1 MRGLALNLLGPIA
14 FTVDDLPFQ
23 GVHIRPAIA
32 LCVYLACRPERH
44 RREHLMAVLW
54 PDWPAAA
61 AHQNLR
67 QNVYTLR
74 QVLPTV
80 AARDGRGPVPLV
92 LAERETLQLNPE
104 AAVDLDVNRFSALLR
119 QNTVEATE
127 AAVALYRGDF
137 LADFY
142 LPDSAAFEEWAAARR
157 ADLRRQML
165 EALHRLAT
173 QALAQNACDEAA
185 AYARR
190 QLALDNLRES
200 AYVQLMQALALQGQ
214 RSEALAQYN
223 LCVRLLRAELGVEPA
238 AETLALAEAIAG
250 GKMAQTIG
258 RPAGD
263 ARIYAGFAARPRH
276 NLPLRL
282 TSFIG
287 REHQIAEVRRLLDS
301 ARLVTLTGAGGC
313 GKSRLSLE
321 VAAARLNDHSDGVWW
336 VELAPLDN
344 PELVAQT
351 VAYAVGLR
359 DLSGRSI
366 QEALIDY
373 LRSRRAL
380 LILDNCEHLV
390 AACASLAES
399 LLRACPS
406 LCILATSREV
416 LSIPGETIYVVPSLE
431 MPEPDH
437 QPPDAL
443 AAVESVRLFIERAAA
458 VRPGYALTEENAL
471 AVAQICRRL
480 DGIPLAIELAAARVE
495 VLAAGQIAR
504 RLDDRFGL
512 LAGGSRTALP
522 RHQTLRA
529 AIEWS
534 YALLSEP
541 EQRLFA
547 RLAVFRGGWTVEAA
561 EFVCSCTVLPRA
573 RILDLL
579 RALVDKSLVTT
590 REVNGQMRHSWL
602 ETIREYAEEKLLESG
617 ELAQVR
623 RWHLAY
629 CLEFATLA
637 DGHFNGPQAME
648 WTDRLEADY
657 ANVRAALE
665 FAFDSPE
672 LVESGRALAI
682 TLGGSSFTGL
692 WDRRSHFGEARF
704 WLEKALE
711 PGYAPLDPAV
721 KARLIYRY
729 ALNAHIYLPWP
740 KDRPWL
746 EEAIATFRALGEPYR
761 RDCANALTWLGYRLT
776 NNGEREAGLHCLREG
791 LAIAEA
797 IGDRNAQV
805 FALNFLL
812 WATLD
817 FDRDYDRAWMMAE
830 RGLSIARETGDGY
843 LIAVHL
849 HNMAEIETQRGC
861 YVEAWRCWH
870 QVLEL
875 HATPNPPGMML
886 QALRRLG
893 DVARVLGDYGEA
905 ETRYRE
911 SLAMSESVGWWRYG
925 VVVKLFLAYT
935 LLRREQVPAAAT
947 CVIEALKLVRDN
959 DWFDMYP
966 LCLLGLS
973 GVLVRQGKSKATVR
987 LLGALDAH
995 LIRHPLVGDHR
1006 SGDLIYPEERLE
1018 LEHYQS
1024 LCRTDLGDAAF
1035 DALFAEGRSLTLE
1048 EAFVL
1053 AEEHLSW
1060 GRNPVSRRS
1069 PNPPPLPPTA

>member
-1 MRGLALNLLGPIA
+1 MSGLALNLLGPLTV
-14 FTVDDLPFQ
+14 TVDDRPF
-23 GVHIRPAIA
+23 VELRIRPTVA
-32 LCVYLACRPERH
+32 LCVYLACCPERCS
-44 RREHLMAVLW
+44 RERLMALLW
-54 PDWPAAA
+54 PEWPPAA

-67 QNVYTLR
+67 QNLYLLR
-74 QVLPTV
+74 QALPSV

-92 LAERETLQLNPE
+92 LAERETLQLNPD
-104 AAVDLDVNRFSALLR
+104 AAVDVDVERFATLLG
-119 QNTVEATE
+119 QNTVEATA

-142 LPDSAAFEEWAAARR
+142 LPDSVAFEEWAAERR
-157 ADLRRQML
+157 ADLRHQML
-165 EALHRLAT
+165 AALGRLADHALEHDAFD
-173 QALAQNACDEAA
+173 QAVAHT
-185 AYARR
+185 RR

-200 AYVQLMQALALQGQ
+200 AYRQLMRALVQQGQ
-214 RSEALAQYN
+214 RTEALEQFET
-223 LCVRLLRAELGVEPA
+223 CCRLLRTELDIEPA
-238 AETLALAEAIAG
+238 AETLALA
-250 GKMAQTIG
+250 
-258 RPAGD
+258 
-263 ARIYAGFAARPRH
+263 ARIAAGEEASTAPSAESRPPLVRH
-276 NLPLRL
+276 NLPAQL

-287 REHQIAEVRRLLDS
+287 RERQIAEVRRLLDS

-321 VAAARLNDHSDGVWW
+321 VADARLADHADGVWW

-351 VAYAVGLR
+351 VAFAVGLR

-373 LRSRRAL
+373 LRSRQAL

-390 AACASLAES
+390 AACAPLAES

-406 LCILATSREV
+406 LRILATSREV
-416 LSIPGETIYVVPSLE
+416 LSIPGETIYAVPPLE
-431 MPEPDH
+431 TPEPDH
-437 QPPDAL
+437 QPPEAL
-443 AAVESVRLFIERAAA
+443 AAVESVRLFVERAAA
-458 VRPGYALTEENAL
+458 VRPGYALTGENAP

-512 LAGGSRTALP
+512 LTGGRRTALP

-541 EQRLFA
+541 ERRLFA

-561 EFVCSCTVLPRA
+561 ESVCSCTVLPGA
-573 RILDLL
+573 GILDLL

-590 REVNGQMRHSWL
+590 REVNGEMRYSRL
-602 ETIREYAEEKLLESG
+602 ETIREYAEEKLRESG
-617 ELAQVR
+617 ELEHVR
-623 RWHLAY
+623 RRHLAY

-637 DGHFNGPQAME
+637 DGYFNGPQAME

-657 ANVRAALE
+657 ANLRAALE

-672 LVESGRALAI
+672 LVDSGRALAI

-692 WDRRSHFGEARF
+692 WGRRSHWGEARF

-711 PGYAPLDPAV
+711 PGHAPLDPAV
-721 KARLIYRY
+721 KAGLIYRY

-740 KDRPWL
+740 QDRPWL

-776 NNGEREAGLHCLREG
+776 YNGEREAGLHCLHES

-805 FALNFLL
+805 FALNYLL
-812 WATLD
+812 WTMLN
-817 FDRDYDRAWMMAE
+817 FDRDYDTAWMMAE

-861 YVEAWRCWH
+861 YAEAWRCWH

-875 HATPNPPGMML
+875 HSTPNPPGMML

-911 SLAMSESVGWWRYG
+911 SLAMSESVGWLRYG

-947 CVIEALKLVRDN
+947 CVTEALKLVRDN
-959 DWFDMYP
+959 DWFDTYP

-973 GVLVRQGKSKATVR
+973 GILARQGKSETAVR

-995 LIRHPLVGDHR
+995 QFHPPLVNDHR

-1018 LEHYQS
+1018 LDYYHS
-1024 LCRTDLGDAAF
+1024 LCRTDLGDTAC
-1035 DALFAEGRSLTLE
+1035 DALFAQGRSLTLE

-1053 AEEHLSW
+1053 AEEHLS
-1060 GRNPVSRRS
+1060 
-1069 PNPPPLPPTA
+1069 